1 MREEIKVLKEEIGE
15 LEIALSESNNRTVSL
30 VLQEAIENRLSEIEQ
45 LKPNGYVLANLTL
58 KDGTELKKC
67 LVFTV
72 EDQMGSEAVSDIQ
85 DAENLFKNEEEIY
98 LQQEYVDGNF
108 SGDIVVSEIA
118 TYQLSYENEV
128 S

>member
-30 VLQEAIENRLSEIEQ
+30 VLQEAIENRLSEIEK
-45 LKPNGYVLANLTL
+45 LKPDGYVLANLTL

>member
-15 LEIALSESNNRTVSL
+15 LEIALGESNNRTVSL
-30 VLQEAIENRLSEIEQ
+30 VLQEAIENRLSEIEK
-45 LKPNGYVLANLTL
+45 LKPNGYVLANVAL

-72 EDQMGSEAVSDIQ
+72 EDQMGSEAVSDIE

-118 TYQLSYENEV
+118 TYQLSYENEA

>member
-30 VLQEAIENRLSEIEQ
+30 VLQEAIENRLSEIEK

-118 TYQLSYENEV
+118 TYQLSYENQV

>member
-30 VLQEAIENRLSEIEQ
+30 VLQEAIENRLSEIEK

-128 S
+128 F

>member
-1 MREEIKVLKEEIGE
+1 MREEIKALKEEIGE
-15 LEIALSESNNRTVSL
+15 LEIALGESNNRTVSL
-30 VLQEAIENRLSEIEQ
+30 VLQEAIENRLSEIEK
-45 LKPNGYVLANLTL
+45 LKPNGYVLANVAL

-72 EDQMGSEAVSDIQ
+72 EDQMGSEAVSDIE

-118 TYQLSYENEV
+118 TYQLSYENEA